1 MPSTAT
7 SYQRFHLTADSGR
20 LKVASG
26 EWQYMQNLR
35 GWGGRGRKRQGIS
48 TSARLDSGI
57 MGMFDI
63 ENGAGST
70 DAIMVITNAGNML
83 LYDFS
88 ELTTAFDYLVTTGR
102 LLLQSPNL
110 DWWNVYPGAA
120 TGIMQVDGV
129 AAPASSIST
138 DLRIGQG
145 ETFGFLE
152 TALVWRL
159 NITSAPAITTKQ
171 YALAGGSTTYSTD
184 LAFSTGYGPVFE
196 DEYLVGRRL
205 TVADGGFLSTIE
217 V

>member
-1 MPSTAT
+1 MPAATFQKFQLTPDGGNLKTAP
-7 SYQRFHLTADSGR
+7 
-20 LKVASG
+20 G
-26 EWQYMQNLR
+26 EWGQLQNLR

-70 DAIMVITNAGNML
+70 DAIMVITHAGNML

-88 ELTTAFDYLVTTGR
+88 ELTTAFDYLFTTGR

-110 DWWNVYPGAA
+110 DWWSVYPGAA

-129 AAPASSIST
+129 AAPASSQSA

-152 TALVWRL
+152 TTLVWRL
-159 NITSAPAITTKQ
+159 NISSAPAVTTKQ
-171 YALAGGSTTYSTD
+171 YALAGGSTTYTTD
-184 LAFSTGYGPVFE
+184 LSFATGYGPVFE
-196 DEYLVGRRL
+196 DDYLVGRRL
-205 TVADGGFLSTIE
+205 FVADGGFLSTIE